1 MHHILNTYYIRTS
14 NDVYC
19 HLRSR
24 VSTQSLDIHTSETS
38 SSLNPTS
45 TWVLTMS
52 PFMCTILSK
61 ADFIEVDATFR
72 ASVELTYLLNVV
84 CFDYSS
90 ILCE

>member
-1 MHHILNTYYIRTS
+1 MMSTVTLDHMSEYTELGHPYIQ
-14 NDVYC
+14 NY
-19 HLRSR
+19 
-24 VSTQSLDIHTSETS
+24 
-38 SSLNPTS
+38 SLNPTS

-90 ILCE
+90 MLCE